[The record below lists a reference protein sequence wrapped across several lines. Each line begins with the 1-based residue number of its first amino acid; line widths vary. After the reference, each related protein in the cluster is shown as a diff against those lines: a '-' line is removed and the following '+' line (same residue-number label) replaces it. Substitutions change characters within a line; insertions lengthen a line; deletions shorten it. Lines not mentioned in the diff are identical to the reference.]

1 MPISDRTLA
10 TQPSGVAVASMVR
23 SCSTSATPA
32 NPSTRPNHCVRVTV
46 SPMKRLAM
54 VEVRIGCNPGI
65 SAEIPAGTPWLMA
78 VNTPPR

>member
-1 MPISDRTLA
+1 M
-10 TQPSGVAVASMVR
+10 
-23 SCSTSATPA
+23 
-32 NPSTRPNHCVRVTV
+32 RVTV

-78 VNTPPR
+78 VKTPPR